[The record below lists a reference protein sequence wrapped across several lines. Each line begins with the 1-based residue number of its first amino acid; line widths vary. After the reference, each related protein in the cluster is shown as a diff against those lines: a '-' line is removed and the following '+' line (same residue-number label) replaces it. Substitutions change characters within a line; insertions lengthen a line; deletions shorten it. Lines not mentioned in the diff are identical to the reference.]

1 MLYNLLYPLST
12 DIPVFNVFRYIT
24 FRSVWALLTALII
37 TILVGPMFI
46 RLLKRIKF
54 GQYVHEDVKAHLQK
68 SGTPTM
74 GGVLI
79 AFSLVVSV
87 LLWADLTNPH
97 VWLIL
102 LVYLGFGT
110 VGFLDDYLKILRRN
124 NKGLSARAKICGQ
137 IVVSMIALGLLYYV
151 RNEIAVSREALDGGK
166 EMVKFTQ
173 LAVPF
178 FKKVVPDLGWFYFP
192 FAMIVL
198 IGSSNGVNL
207 TDGLDGLAI
216 GPTIVAGIC
225 FAIFIYVAGNVNI
238 ANYLQIPHVP
248 GIGEVTVFCGAL
260 IGAGLGF
267 LWYNAYPAQVFMG
280 DVGSL
285 SLGGALGFLAV
296 LCKQELI
303 LLVVGGLFVVES
315 LSVILQVGYFKLS
328 GGKRIFRMAPLHHH
342 FELKGIPE
350 SKIIIRFWITSA
362 LLGLA
367 ALSVLKLR

>member
-1 MLYNLLYPLST
+1 MLYNLLYPLSA
-12 DIPVFNVFRYIT
+12 DIAVFNVFRYIT
-24 FRSVWALLTALII
+24 FRSVWALLTALVI
-37 TILVGPMFI
+37 TIVVGPWFI
-46 RLLKRIKF
+46 RLLQRIKF

-87 LLWADLTNPH
+87 LLWADLTNAH

-102 LVYLGFGT
+102 FVFIGFGA
-110 VGFLDDYLKILRRN
+110 VGFMDDYLKILHRN
-124 NKGLSARAKICGQ
+124 NKGLSPKAKLAAQ
-137 IVVSMIALGLLYYV
+137 LVVSVIALGLLYFIRQDIETTRV
-151 RNEIAVSREALDGGK
+151 LTEGEEL
-166 EMVKFTQ
+166 VKFTQ
-173 LAVPF
+173 LSVPF
-178 FKKVVPDLGWFYFP
+178 FKKFVPDLGWFYLP
-192 FAMIVL
+192 FAVFVL
-198 IGSSNGVNL
+198 LGSTNGVNL

-225 FAIFIYVAGNVNI
+225 FAIFIYVAGNVNM
-238 ANYLQIPHVP
+238 AKYLQIPHVP

-285 SLGGALGFLAV
+285 SLGGALGFLSV

-303 LLVVGGLFVVES
+303 LLVVGGLFVAES

-350 SKIIIRFWITSA
+350 SKIIIRFWITSV

-367 ALSVLKLR
+367 ALSMLKLR